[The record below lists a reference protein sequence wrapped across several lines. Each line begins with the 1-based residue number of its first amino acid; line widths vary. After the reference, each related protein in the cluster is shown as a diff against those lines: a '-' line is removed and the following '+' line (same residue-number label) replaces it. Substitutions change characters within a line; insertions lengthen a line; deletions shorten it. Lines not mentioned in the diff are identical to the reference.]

1 MSTTGMVTYLS
12 FGVGLFGI
20 IIAFYQGFERRK
32 LKQYVYSQA
41 WHIFSISNISFA
53 TIQSALKA
61 YKEIYK
67 DKLDPLVFEP
77 LSKCEAHSINLFI
90 ESIRQIH
97 LSEPKFNFETIT
109 GWAMQGKITK
119 EQAQYFIRMM
129 PMERP
134 NLIALAWNSL
144 TLRLKQ
150 KLINR
155 IGPQQKKENTQSD
168 SKPPTDV

>member
-1 MSTTGMVTYLS
+1 MSTIDFVTYLS

-97 LSEPKFNFETIT
+97 LSEPKFNLETIF
-109 GWAMQGKITK
+109 GWAQQGKITK

-129 PMERP
+129 PMEQP
-134 NLIALAWNSL
+134 NILALARGHFGDVVSNYA
-144 TLRLKQ
+144 LR
-150 KLINR
+150 
-155 IGPQQKKENTQSD
+155 
-168 SKPPTDV
+168 